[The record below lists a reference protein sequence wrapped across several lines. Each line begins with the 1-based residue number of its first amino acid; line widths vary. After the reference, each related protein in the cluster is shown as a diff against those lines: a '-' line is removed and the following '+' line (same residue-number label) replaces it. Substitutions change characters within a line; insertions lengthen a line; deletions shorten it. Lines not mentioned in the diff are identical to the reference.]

1 MSGYIKYFENGG
13 KSMSFLIKDKEVQK
27 NIIKFEMWLKINWVL
42 NFIVNLFMKKK
53 TYKVK
58 IKEFHGVAKRNFL
71 SNALSEENM
80 HYTCIAC
87 ITIVSVMKI
96 GKKKTLSTSLLRRVQ
111 V

>member
-1 MSGYIKYFENGG
+1 
-13 KSMSFLIKDKEVQK
+13 
-27 NIIKFEMWLKINWVL
+27 
-42 NFIVNLFMKKK
+42 MKKK

-87 ITIVSVMKI
+87 RTIVSVMKI
-96 GKKKTLSTSLLRRVQ
+96 GKKEKLSTSLLRRVQ